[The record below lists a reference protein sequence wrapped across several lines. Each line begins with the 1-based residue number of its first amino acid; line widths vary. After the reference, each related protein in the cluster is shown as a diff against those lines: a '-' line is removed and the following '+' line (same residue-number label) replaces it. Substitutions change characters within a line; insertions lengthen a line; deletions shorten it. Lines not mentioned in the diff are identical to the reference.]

1 MTSPAKHSFVPGLGF
16 GALTRFY
23 DACVALSMK
32 EEKLRG
38 LFLDRVAIAPGA
50 RVLDLGAG
58 TGSLL
63 LLAHRRAPTA
73 ELTGI
78 DPDPEMISLATQK
91 ATQAGASIR
100 FEQGRADALPFADA
114 SFDRVVTSLVL
125 HHLTRDEKRAAMREA
140 LRVLRPGGEIHI
152 ADWGQAR
159 NPVARAFGFII
170 GLLDGADRVA
180 DNYAG
185 RLPSFL
191 SEAGFD
197 DVRETHQEMTLLG
210 PLSLYQGRKP
220 G

>member
-1 MTSPAKHSFVPGLGF
+1 MASSAKHSFVPGLGF

-23 DACVALSMK
+23 DACVALSLK
-32 EEKLRG
+32 EEKMRG
-38 LFLDRVAIAPGA
+38 LFLDRVAIAKDA
-50 RVLDLGAG
+50 RVLDLGSG

-63 LLAHRRAPTA
+63 LLANRRGPSAD
-73 ELTGI
+73 LTGI
-78 DPDPEMISLATQK
+78 DPDPAMIAIATKK
-91 ATQAGASIR
+91 AAEAAAPIR
-100 FEQGRADALPFADA
+100 FEQGRADALPFPDE

-125 HHLTRDEKRAAMREA
+125 HHLTREEKRAALREA

-152 ADWGQAR
+152 ADWGEAR
-159 NPVARAFGFII
+159 SPVARVFGFVI

-191 SEAGFD
+191 SEVGFD